1 MIIQALPV
9 DHPKHKV
16 RFQYL
21 LEGTENGDG
30 EYVTARIYANQ
41 AASGH
46 KEWSILDPKRI
57 ASVVKPQMIKE
68 MAGFFHFTTIG
79 AIDGILKKGLMPR
92 KEVGTGRADIHFTV
106 FIPWIPEIRPRTK
119 R

>member
-9 DHPKHKV
+9 GHPKHKV

-21 LEGTENGDG
+21 LEGVENEGG
-30 EYVTARIYANQ
+30 VITTARIYAIR

-57 ASVVKPQMIKE
+57 ASVVKPQMLKE
-68 MAGFFHFTTIG
+68 MAGFFHFTTTD
-79 AIDGILKKGLMPR
+79 AIDGILKKGLVPG
-92 KEVGTGRADIHFTV
+92 KEVGTGKADIHFTV
-106 FIPWIPEIRPRTK
+106 FHP
-119 R
+119 